1 MAVWRRFRNLGL
13 AYLIIGAAG
22 CALQEPHAP
31 PNPGSGLQSA
41 ADGCAPLPVSP
52 PQVPVAPAVAPSSN
66 IQTVAALEIAADE
79 AKLLDLSNKD
89 GKATGQV
96 EPKKDGKPT
105 GQGETTP
112 AVLPDAPPG
121 PPETPVI
128 PAPAHVMG
136 IDLPAA
142 LAMGGAENPTI
153 AIAQVAVSLA
163 LAQQQE
169 ACPYSCPT

>member
-1 MAVWRRFRNLGL
+1 M
-13 AYLIIGAAG
+13 
-22 CALQEPHAP
+22 
-31 PNPGSGLQSA
+31 
-41 ADGCAPLPVSP
+41 SP
-52 PQVPVAPAVAPSSN
+52 PPVPVAPAGTPSSN

-96 EPKKDGKPT
+96 EPKNGKLT
-105 GQGETTP
+105 GQGDATS

-128 PAPAHVMG
+128 PAPTHVMG

-169 ACPYSCPT
+169 ACAYSCPT